1 MSYRIVSNTGR
12 VLART
17 NTAASAVALWNEIG
31 DQVNE
36 PVEIEEIEEIEDH
49 E

>member
-17 NTAASAVALWNEIG
+17 NTPASAVALWSELFFTMS
-31 DQVNE
+31 E
-36 PVEIEEIEEIEDH
+36 PIEIEEVEDH

>member
-17 NTAASAVALWNEIG
+17 STLSGAVALWTEIG

-36 PVEIEEIEEIEDH
+36 PVEIEEVEDH

>member
-17 NTAASAVALWNEIG
+17 RTASSAVNIWNEISDLYVG
-31 DQVNE
+31 
-36 PVEIEEIEEIEDH
+36 PVEIEEVSDESGD
-49 E
+49 